1 MTLLAAKLL
10 AAKKFTQALSFSS
23 HCCFVLCLTLLSAP
37 AFSYSDEEDEYKGEW
52 SSLIGFELTAYPEE
66 SDNSDVSNNVS
77 TFMSAEY
84 YYEWNEGYDSFTF
97 APRLRLDQHDSNR
110 NQLDIS
116 ELAWIHVE
124 DTWEIRTGVRQVAWG
139 VTLAQSPLDIIN
151 QTSLAEGFLSTGSKL
166 GQPMV
171 NLSLVRDWG
180 ILDFY
185 IMAGFREQVL
195 PGTEGRPGLPIGVD
209 DDATTFPFE
218 DRLYQGMD
226 YAVRWQHSWE
236 SIEWA
241 LSFFDGASRD
251 PNMNFNFDLSDPRI
265 IASYYPIQ
273 QLGVEFLYILN
284 GWIFTFESALVD
296 GQYQRDIEVDTY
308 ISSVVGLE
316 TTFGGL
322 LGSNIDLILN
332 ANFFYDERQNDIAT
346 FFEHDLML
354 AFIFPFN
361 DEYDSRI
368 NVVAITDVSDDEGIF
383 ALQAER
389 RLTDSWKVVVSAVYF
404 NAKSEDVPQ
413 DIRDAQTQELV
424 NELIGNFQIFGDS
437 ELRQI
442 IDSFGTILLENGFRF
457 NSDGVQS
464 ALDNIAEL
472 QDFAFEQ
479 PDNKLGL
486 LESESSITIQ
496 FTHYF

>member
-1 MTLLAAKLL
+1 
-10 AAKKFTQALSFSS
+10 
-23 HCCFVLCLTLLSAP
+23 
-37 AFSYSDEEDEYKGEW
+37 
-52 SSLIGFELTAYPEE
+52 
-66 SDNSDVSNNVS
+66 
-77 TFMSAEY
+77 
-84 YYEWNEGYDSFTF
+84 
-97 APRLRLDQHDSNR
+97 
-110 NQLDIS
+110 
-116 ELAWIHVE
+116 
-124 DTWEIRTGVRQVAWG
+124 
-139 VTLAQSPLDIIN
+139 
-151 QTSLAEGFLSTGSKL
+151 
-166 GQPMV
+166 MV

-308 ISSVVGLE
+308 MSSVVGLE

-368 NVVAITDVSDDEGIF
+368 NVIAITDVSDDEGIF

-457 NSDGVQS
+457 NSDGVQN